1 MIYRIGALGK
11 ERKSALRKLY
21 FDLLNFSQP
30 ALYRY
35 ILWSAAKQRHLFGE
49 FLSTED
55 EKWCR
60 EIEDIVKEVA
70 NNSDDSRKETLR

>member
-35 ILWSAAKQRHLFGE
+35 ILWSAA
-49 FLSTED
+49 
-55 EKWCR
+55 
-60 EIEDIVKEVA
+60 
-70 NNSDDSRKETLR
+70 